1 MPTSRVICRP
11 STALDTNSCRKKA
24 AAVFNGKEGPGIR
37 TRVLLLTSLVLIIA
51 GTTAS
56 SLLIVRS
63 RLQHHVQVALAADLQ
78 HSVETFQDIE
88 AHRRSTLDQESSLL
102 ASLPSLKALMT
113 TSDPRTITDDA
124 VDFWKISGNDLF
136 ALADANSRVLSAN
149 AQDAD
154 NTELLKADL
163 QAAIRDPSRHYLLSG
178 GRLYEY
184 SVRPLYFGSA
194 ASGTLLGYVVS
205 GYAVDHTLLQEVGRG
220 AGAEAAFVAGNDVV
234 ASTLPKKKPDAL
246 KEMVASLRQNSEG
259 LVTIG
264 NERYLASVK
273 DMTNGAGVPLGLV
286 VMKSFAVAD
295 RTEREINRLVF
306 LASLLAIVVGSL
318 LMLLLARMVTRP
330 LELLATGVQ
339 AFGEGDPKYLLP
351 SGGTQEVRYLSRIF
365 AEMRDEIQKKN
376 RALVDSERL
385 ATIGRMASSVSHD
398 LRHYLAAVYA
408 NAEFLA
414 SPALPASERA
424 ELFDEIR
431 LAVNGTTDMLDS
443 LLIFGRTG
451 AALQRVETS
460 MTALVS
466 RAVAL
471 VRAHPDAERVTVRV
485 ESKADITAAMDTK
498 QMERAVY
505 NLLLNACQSARQSSG
520 RREVNVAVD
529 GNDTIASVT
538 ITDTGLGVADG
549 IRESLF
555 DPFVSLGKQKG
566 TGLGL
571 TLAWSVAREHN
582 GSVEVV
588 SSRPGEAVFRLTV
601 SRVVSPGAKNKT
613 VNTAPSTQLTS

>member
-1 MPTSRVICRP
+1 MVP
-11 STALDTNSCRKKA
+11 DTNSYRKKA
-24 AAVFNGKEGPGIR
+24 ASVFNGKVGPGIR

-63 RLQHHVQVALAADLQ
+63 RLQHHVQVALAEDLQ
-78 HSVETFQDIE
+78 HSVETFQDLE
-88 AHRRSTLDQESSLL
+88 AHRRTTLDQESSLL

-124 VDFWKISGNDLF
+124 VDFWKTSGNDLF
-136 ALADANSRVLSAN
+136 ALADANSRVLSVN
-149 AQDAD
+149 AEDVENA
-154 NTELLKADL
+154 ELLKGDL
-163 QAAIRDPSRHYLLSG
+163 QAVIRDPSRHYLLSAG
-178 GRLYEY
+178 KLYEY

-194 ASGTLLGYVVS
+194 ANGTLLGYVVS
-205 GYAVDHTLLQEVGRG
+205 GYAVDHRLLQEVGRG
-220 AGAEAAFVAGNDVV
+220 AGADAAFVAGNDVV
-234 ASTLPKKKPDAL
+234 ASTLPKEKRDQL
-246 KEMVASLRQNSEG
+246 KGTLTSLRQNSEG
-259 LVTIG
+259 IVTIG
-264 NERYLASVK
+264 RERYLASVK
-273 DMTNGAGVPLGLV
+273 DMTNGAGAPLSLV
-286 VMKSFAVAD
+286 VMKSFAEAE
-295 RTEREINRLVF
+295 RTEGDINRLVF
-306 LASLLAIVVGSL
+306 LASLLAIAVGSL

-330 LELLATGVQ
+330 LEQLATGVQ
-339 AFGEGDPKYLLP
+339 AFGEGNPKYLLP
-351 SGGTQEVRYLSRIF
+351 AGGTQEVRYLSRVF

-376 RALVDSERL
+376 RALVDAERL

-408 NAEFLA
+408 NAEFLS
-414 SPALPASERA
+414 SPALPANERA

-460 MTALVS
+460 MTALVN

-485 ESKADITAAMDTK
+485 EPRADITAAIDTK
-498 QMERAVY
+498 QMERAIY
-505 NLLLNACQSARQSSG
+505 NLLLNACQSARQSTG
-520 RREVNVAVD
+520 RREVDVAVD
-529 GNDTIASVT
+529 GNETTASVT
-538 ITDTGLGVADG
+538 ITDSGLGVADG

-555 DPFVSLGKQKG
+555 DPFVSMGKQKG

-571 TLAWSVAREHN
+571 TLAWSVAREHG
-582 GSVEVV
+582 GSVQVV

-601 SRVVSPGAKNKT
+601 SRAVSPGARSSAA
-613 VNTAPSTQLTS
+613 NTAPSAQLTP

>member
-1 MPTSRVICRP
+1 
-11 STALDTNSCRKKA
+11 
-24 AAVFNGKEGPGIR
+24 VFNKRQGPGIR

-63 RLQHHVQVALAADLQ
+63 RLQHHVQEALAADLQ

-88 AHRRSTLDQESSLL
+88 AHRRSSLDQESSLL

-124 VDFWKISGNDLF
+124 VDFWKTSGNDLF

-149 AQDAD
+149 AEDVS
-154 NTELLKADL
+154 NTDRLKRDL
-163 QAAIRDPSRHYLLSG
+163 QAVIDDPNSHYLLSG

-194 ASGTLLGYVVS
+194 TTGTLLGYVVS
-205 GYAVDHTLLQEVGRG
+205 GYAVDHRLLQEVGRG
-220 AGAEAAFVAGNDVV
+220 AGAEAAFIAGNHIV
-234 ASTLPKKKPDAL
+234 ASTLPMEKRTPL
-246 KEMVASLRQNSEG
+246 QEMVASLRQNSEG
-259 LVTIG
+259 ILRVG
-264 NERYLASVK
+264 RERYLASAK
-273 DMTNGAGVPLGLV
+273 DVTNGPVAPLRLV
-286 VMKSFAVAD
+286 VMKSFDEAD
-295 RTEREINRLVF
+295 RTEQEINRLVF
-306 LASLLAIVVGSL
+306 LASLLAIAVGSL

-330 LELLATGVQ
+330 LESLATGVQ
-339 AFGEGDPKYLLP
+339 AFGEGDPKHLLP
-351 SGGTQEVRYLSRIF
+351 SGGTQEVRYLSHVF

-376 RALVDSERL
+376 RALVESERL

-414 SPALPASERA
+414 SPVLPASERA

-460 MTALVS
+460 MTALAN

-471 VRAHPDAERVTVRV
+471 VRTHPDAEGVTVRMNPG
-485 ESKADITAAMDTK
+485 ADITAAMDAK

-505 NLLLNACQSARQSSG
+505 NLLLNGCQSARHSSG
-520 RREVNVAVD
+520 RREVNVSVD
-529 GNDTIASVT
+529 GDETTASVT
-538 ITDTGLGVADG
+538 ITDSGLGVADG
-549 IRESLF
+549 IRENLF
-555 DPFVSLGKQKG
+555 DPFVSLGKQRG

-582 GSVEVV
+582 GSVQVV

-601 SRVVSPGAKNKT
+601 SRVASGTKNDAA
-613 VNTAPSTQLTS
+613 NTARSTQLTT